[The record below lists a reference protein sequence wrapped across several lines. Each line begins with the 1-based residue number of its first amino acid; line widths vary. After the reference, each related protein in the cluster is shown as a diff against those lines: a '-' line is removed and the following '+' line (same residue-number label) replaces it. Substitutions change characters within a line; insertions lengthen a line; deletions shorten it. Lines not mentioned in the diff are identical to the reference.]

1 MGTSGVTCRWAVAVE
16 AERRGKKN
24 LVSVVV
30 AEGLHTEEKTHPDA
44 SMVVVD
50 G

>member
-1 MGTSGVTCRWAVAVE
+1 MGASGVTCRWAVAVE

-24 LVSVVV
+24 LGSAAV
-30 AEGLHTEEKTHPDA
+30 AEGLHTEKTHPDA